1 MARSMELQPDIKG
14 LVASSWF
21 RSPDTH
27 RVSPGLAWVNTVVL
41 ENGGFVAVRGRARP
55 DCGVFVRSPTRRRL
69 YERGEFTPT
78 IGLVIWP
85 RRALLKW
92 AETHPELA

>member
-1 MARSMELQPDIKG
+1 MACSMELQPDIKG

-27 RVSPGLAWVNTVVL
+27 RVSPHLAWVNTVVV
-41 ENGGFVAVRGRARP
+41 ENGGFAAVRGKADP
-55 DCGVFVRSPTRRRL
+55 NCGVFVRSQTRRQL

-78 IGLVIWP
+78 IGLVLWP
-85 RRALLKW
+85 RKAMLRW
-92 AETHPELA
+92 AAAHPELA